1 MDEPTNDLDM
11 ETLDLLEEVLLDYQ
25 GTIII
30 VSHDRQF
37 LNNVVTSIIA
47 LEGGGVVNE
56 YVGGYD
62 DWVRQ
67 KKVMEKPE
75 PEKKAVNETKPQE
88 EKPKI
93 RKLSNKEKQ
102 ELNALPDS
110 IEKMENQLQKLH
122 EAMADPAFYKKSQ
135 TEIATAGAKADELRK
150 LLDNAYARWQELEA
164 LK

>member
-47 LEGGGVVNE
+47 LEGSGVVNE

-67 KKVMEKPE
+67 KKVMEKTE

-88 EKPKI
+88 EKPKV
-93 RKLSNKEKQ
+93 RKLSYKEKQ
-102 ELNALPDS
+102 EINALPDS
-110 IEKMENQLQKLH
+110 IEKMESQLQKLH
-122 EAMADPAFYKKSQ
+122 EAMADPAFYKKNQ
-135 TEIATAGAKADELRK
+135 TEIAATGAKADELQK